1 MGSGVQM
8 PDPDPWR
15 LQGLLPEVRLLERR
29 RRRDVEVRRSHRRS
43 ELPKGLRGME
53 EDGGRVV
60 VRKDLERLTKEE
72 LIERVIRL
80 EQVLNSLMEYAGILI
95 EQRIEEAEDADED

>member
-1 MGSGVQM
+1 
-8 PDPDPWR
+8 
-15 LQGLLPEVRLLERR
+15 
-29 RRRDVEVRRSHRRS
+29 
-43 ELPKGLRGME
+43 ME
-53 EDGGRVV
+53 EDGGGVV

-80 EQVLNSLMEYAGILI
+80 EQALNSLMEYAGILI